1 VAFFVGILL
10 VIFAFI
16 YIGIVAFSIG
26 GAFGSVINSLI
37 PILGGIGASSEEK
50 AERLNQN
57 TEDKENFR
65 QDMQI
70 FYEKI
75 KQITTS

>member
-1 VAFFVGILL
+1 
-10 VIFAFI
+10 
-16 YIGIVAFSIG
+16 
-26 GAFGSVINSLI
+26 
-37 PILGGIGASSEEK
+37 LGGIGASSEEK